1 MDGRLRANQPLF
13 RAPGRVSLGL
23 SVDCGEIWAG
33 ARRAEQRRAEF
44 GLEGQPRPAPPRP
57 GPSPGFALLVNG
69 AVVRGCGV
77 RSTSSSHNRS
87 RHAPSDQRLPR
98 GRAWGEAAPHT
109 ASEFECGTSWTPPPG
124 HPPPSGRGE
133 GAARPP
139 RTARPLPNP
148 SQLDQEDAEA
158 KRTPRARTPRRR
170 WTAPPASGRAARPRP
185 PRPIRA
191 SPGPGAAWAGLSRR
205 PWRRRT
211 SRRTKKTHTLE
222 RRSQNLP

>member
-77 RSTSSSHNRS
+77 RSTSSSHHRS
-87 RHAPSDQRLPR
+87 RHAPSDQRLRRAVR
-98 GRAWGEAAPHT
+98 GVRRHHT
-109 ASEFECGTSWTPPPG
+109 
-124 HPPPSGRGE
+124 
-133 GAARPP
+133 
-139 RTARPLPNP
+139 PLPNLNVGPLGPPPRAILPPPAAGKARPGLRGPQGP
-148 SQLDQEDAEA
+148 SQTQANWI
-158 KRTPRARTPRRR
+158 KRTPRRR
-170 WTAPPASGRAARPRP
+170 GRLGLAHRAGVGQPRQRRGARRGPAPRAPSGRAPARG
-185 PRPIRA
+185 RA
-191 SPGPGAAWAGLSRR
+191 SRR

-211 SRRTKKTHTLE
+211 SGKNTHT
-222 RRSQNLP
+222 

>member
-77 RSTSSSHNRS
+77 RSTSSSHHRS
-87 RHAPSDQRLPR
+87 RHAPSDQRLRRAVR
-98 GRAWGEAAPHT
+98 GVRRHHT
-109 ASEFECGTSWTPPPG
+109 
-124 HPPPSGRGE
+124 
-133 GAARPP
+133 
-139 RTARPLPNP
+139 PLPNLNVGPLGPPPRAILPPPAAGKARPGLRGPQGP
-148 SQLDQEDAEA
+148 SQTQANWI
-158 KRTPRARTPRRR
+158 KRTPQTEEVSSASSTAQALDSPAGAGARGE
-170 WTAPPASGRAARPRP
+170 APPPAPHPGEPRP
-185 PRPIRA
+185 GGGPLVALGGGGRPE
-191 SPGPGAAWAGLSRR
+191 
-205 PWRRRT
+205 
-211 SRRTKKTHTLE
+211 KTHTLE